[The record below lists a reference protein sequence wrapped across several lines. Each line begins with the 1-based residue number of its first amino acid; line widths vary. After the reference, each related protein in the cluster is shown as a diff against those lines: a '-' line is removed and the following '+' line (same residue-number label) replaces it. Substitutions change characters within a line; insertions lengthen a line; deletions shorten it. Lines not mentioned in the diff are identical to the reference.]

1 MKILL
6 LGAGGMV
13 ARDIMGQAPG
23 ACEVIPQTRGELD
36 ITDTG
41 AVNRAIRDIRPDAI
55 INAAA
60 YTNVDG
66 AESEANLAF
75 AVNGDAPGFIGS
87 AAKALGVPVVHY
99 STDYVFDGSSRE
111 PYGED
116 DSPSPIGVYGASKLQ
131 GEQRLAESGAAS
143 LIIRTQWLFGIAG
156 PSFPRTMWK
165 RATSG
170 EATRVVDDQ
179 TGRPTYT
186 VDLARATWGLL
197 TGGRSDGEARDSLE
211 QSGAAWSSLGQP
223 EAVWDSFGRPG
234 AEIVHVANHGTA
246 TWYDVAKRVFEAAGR
261 PELLEPCTTA
271 EYPTPARRPAWSVLG
286 TEKYEEIVG
295 EPLPAWEHA
304 IDRFLVELQNSA

>member
-1 MKILL
+1 ML
-6 LGAGGMV
+6 
-13 ARDIMGQAPG
+13 ARDLIREAPG
-23 ACEVIPQTRGELD
+23 AHDIVGRDIDDFD
-36 ITDTG
+36 ITD
-41 AVNRAIRDIRPDAI
+41 PDAVHDAVHEI
-55 INAAA
+55 QPDLIVNAAA

-66 AESEANLAF
+66 AESEADVAF

-87 AAKALGVPVVHY
+87 AAKTLGVPVIHY
-99 STDYVFDGSSRE
+99 STDYVFDGGSKE
-111 PYGED
+111 PYRED
-116 DSPSPIGVYGASKLQ
+116 EPTSPMGVYGGSKLQ

-197 TGGRSDGEARDSLE
+197 TGGRAVGQTGIRDSKE
-211 QSGAAWSSLGQP
+211 QPGAVWGSLRQPEAAWGSLGQ
-223 EAVWDSFGRPG
+223 PG

-261 PELLEPCTTA
+261 PELLEPCSSA
-271 EYPTPARRPAWSVLG
+271 EYPTPARRPAWSVLS
-286 TEKYEEIVG
+286 TERYEARAG
-295 EPLPAWEHA
+295 EPLPRWGDAL
-304 IDRFLVELQNSA
+304 DRFLRELQEESS